1 MRRGLAAAFLA
12 LTISVTDQPLNA
24 HHSFAAQYDRN
35 KPVTLTGSVIRVEW
49 MNPHVY
55 FYMDVKEPADAAARW
70 SIECGAPNTLY
81 RAGWRKD
88 SLKVGDVVT
97 VHGHLARDGT
107 KLANMQT
114 AILAD
119 GRQVLGGRQDGAPTA
134 PKRPGQ

>member
-1 MRRGLAAAFLA
+1 MKRGLAAAFLA
-12 LTISVTDQPLNA
+12 LTMLLIDRPLTA

-35 KPVTLTGSVIRVEW
+35 KPVTLIGSVTRIEW

-55 FYMDVKEPADAAARW
+55 FYMDVKDASGTAHWA
-70 SIECGAPNTLY
+70 IEAGAPNTLY

-88 SLKVGDVVT
+88 SIKVGEVVT

-114 AILAD
+114 ATLAD
-119 GRQVLGGRQDGAPTA
+119 GREVLGGRQDQVPPKPPGA
-134 PKRPGQ
+134 R